1 MHATSVLRKA
11 SSSPISTSQTPCKSS
26 EASLP
31 SKVRMLSLNQPRLIL
46 SSRVLL
52 PMPWGPARMSM
63 LSYLLPGT
71 MARVTAAVKALRV
84 TALV

>member
-1 MHATSVLRKA
+1 
-11 SSSPISTSQTPCKSS
+11 
-26 EASLP
+26 
-31 SKVRMLSLNQPRLIL
+31 
-46 SSRVLL
+46 
-52 PMPWGPARMSM
+52 MPWGPARMSM